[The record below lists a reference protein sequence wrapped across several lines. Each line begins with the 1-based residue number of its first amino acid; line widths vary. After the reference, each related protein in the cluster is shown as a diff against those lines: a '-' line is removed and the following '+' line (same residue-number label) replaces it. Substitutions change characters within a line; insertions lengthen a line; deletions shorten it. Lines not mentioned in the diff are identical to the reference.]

1 MFQKK
6 YVLLAAGGLIAA
18 GLLAWAFAPR
28 PVAVETA
35 AVVTGRY
42 EQSIE
47 EDGRTRLKD
56 RYTVSAPVA
65 SRVLRITLREGD
77 RVREGDAVALLMPVM
92 SSMVDDR
99 SSREA
104 AARYEAAKANVTR
117 AGARVRRTEVA
128 AEEAQLELHRT
139 EKLTREGFLSGSR
152 LDSARLA
159 LDAARRDVEAAQA
172 ERDGALHEQAQAA
185 ASLLPA
191 GGTVQAG
198 KPLTVRS
205 PVAGVVLK
213 VAQTSE
219 GTVPAGTALLDV
231 GDPARMEV
239 IAELLTTDAVQAQPG
254 RRAVIERWGGP
265 VVEGRVRLVEP
276 AAFTKVSAL
285 GIEEQR
291 VKVVVD
297 VASPPPSW
305 QAMGDGYRVTLR
317 VITQAVEQAVMVPVG
332 ALFPIGEGG
341 TGVYRLQDGKAKLQP
356 VELGGRNGSEAWVR
370 SGLKAGDTV
379 IVYPPPAVSDG
390 KRVEARKP

>member
-6 YVLLAAGGLIAA
+6 YVWLAGGSLIAA

-28 PVAVETA
+28 PVPVETA
-35 AVVTGRY
+35 AVVAGRY

-77 RVREGDAVALLMPVM
+77 PVREGDAVAVLMPVM
-92 SSMVDDR
+92 SAMVDER

-104 AARYEAAKANVTR
+104 AARYEAAKANVAR
-117 AGARVRRTEVA
+117 AGARVRRAEVA

-159 LDAARRDVEAAQA
+159 LDAARRDIEAAQA
-172 ERDGALHEQAQAA
+172 ERDAALHDQAQAA
-185 ASLLPA
+185 AALLPV
-191 GGTVQAG
+191 GGPLQAG
-198 KPLTVRS
+198 KPFTVRS

-219 GTVPAGTALLDV
+219 GTVPAGMALLDV

-297 VASPPPSW
+297 VASPPPGW

-332 ALFPIGEGG
+332 ALFPIGDGG
-341 TGVYRLQDGKAKLQP
+341 TGVYRMQDGQAKLQP

-390 KRVEARKP
+390 KRVETRKP